1 MTFGERNFFFHSAYS
16 LWNITDRLET
26 VSAMPSS
33 RASSWSKMIR
43 KMIDQGSNSGLL
55 CLLHCK
61 WIGFHWVTREAP
73 LHYMY
78 VCMYIYIYI
87 PFIAQGFCGGSVV
100 KNPPASGR
108 DAGSI
113 PGLGRS
119 SGGGNHNPLQYPS
132 LGNPIDRRAWWATVH
147 GVTEE
152 LDTT

>member
-1 MTFGERNFFFHSAYS
+1 MSPALQVDWFS
-16 LWNITDRLET
+16 L
-26 VSAMPSS
+26 S
-33 RASSWSKMIR
+33 
-43 KMIDQGSNSGLL
+43 DQGSP
-55 CLLHCK
+55 
-61 WIGFHWVTREAP
+61 VT
-73 LHYMY
+73 LY
-78 VCMYIYIYI
+78 VCMYVCIYTYI

-119 SGGGNHNPLQYPS
+119 SGGGNHNSLQYPS
-132 LGNPIDRRAWWATVH
+132 LGNPMDRRAWWATVH